1 MESFLLQPIGVIHTP
16 FTGAE
21 NAPRQAVNSRAA
33 GVVEVRPELMEGLD
47 GIEAFPYII
56 LIFGFHLA
64 PAPEKLKVISG
75 RDGVERGLFAT
86 RSPRRPNPLGLSTV
100 RLLRREGC
108 HCLWK
113 AWTCWT
119 ARRCWISSLIIPT
132 WTARKSGAERCWI
145 VGAQAILFGGAL
157 CVHAARQRDSR
168 NVYNI
173 SIRTR
178 APANP
183 GLVTGG
189 AGLRAE
195 SFMLK

>member
-1 MESFLLQPIGVIHTP
+1 MESILHQPIGVIHTP

-21 NAPRQAVNSRAA
+21 NAPRQAVNSLAA

-108 HCLWK
+108 RLFVEGVEMLDGTPLLDIKPYYSDLDC
-113 AWTCWT
+113 
-119 ARRCWISSLIIPT
+119 
-132 WTARKSGAERCWI
+132 AEKW
-145 VGAQAILFGGAL
+145 
-157 CVHAARQRDSR
+157 S
-168 NVYNI
+168 
-173 SIRTR
+173 
-178 APANP
+178 
-183 GLVTGG
+183 
-189 AGLRAE
+189 
-195 SFMLK
+195 

>member
-1 MESFLLQPIGVIHTP
+1 MESILLQPIGVIHTP

-21 NAPRQAVNSRAA
+21 NVPRQAVNSLAA

-108 HCLWK
+108 RLFVEGVDMLDGTPLLDIKPYYSDLDC
-113 AWTCWT
+113 
-119 ARRCWISSLIIPT
+119 
-132 WTARKSGAERCWI
+132 AEKR
-145 VGAQAILFGGAL
+145 
-157 CVHAARQRDSR
+157 S
-168 NVYNI
+168 
-173 SIRTR
+173 
-178 APANP
+178 
-183 GLVTGG
+183 
-189 AGLRAE
+189 
-195 SFMLK
+195 